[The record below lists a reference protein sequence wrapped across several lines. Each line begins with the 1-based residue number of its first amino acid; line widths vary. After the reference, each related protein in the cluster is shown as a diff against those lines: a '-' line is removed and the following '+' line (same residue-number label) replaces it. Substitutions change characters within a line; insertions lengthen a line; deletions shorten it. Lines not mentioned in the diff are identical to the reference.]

1 MTDTP
6 LKQASITSPDIQQ
19 ERLNELKRLFP
30 DLFDGEGQLDEA
42 ALKALCNPDGTRTT
56 ERFRFEWAG
65 KQESKRLAFKPSRA
79 TLIADKDRSI
89 DFDTTQNMIIEGD
102 NLEVL
107 KLLRTTYFEQ
117 VKCIYIDPPYN
128 KDADVLYPDNFA
140 EGKKAY
146 WQKNGTIKDGV
157 KLQAVTESSGRKHS
171 NWLNMMQSRLLLAQQ
186 LLREDGVIFISIDD
200 NEQANLKKLCDEI
213 FGEDNFIADIN
224 VINNLKGRNDK
235 KYIATANE
243 RLLMYMKSDAF
254 EEYGLDLP
262 ESKIDEYKYEDED
275 GKYRLIELRKRG
287 GADTRKE
294 RPNMFYPI
302 YVDPI
307 TGNISLYKSDIFCQ
321 KALPVKS
328 NDVEGRWRW
337 GLDTTKNRINLLKG
351 QKVKGSD
358 KYNIYEKNYLESEGV
373 IKRLK
378 PKSVMSGS
386 DYSTDLATKQYRSL
400 LPQAHFDN
408 PKPVPMIRDLIT
420 YATSPDSN
428 SICLDFFAGSGTSA
442 HAIMERNAEDKGNRK
457 FICVQIPE
465 YTDEESESF
474 KAGYKT
480 ISQICIERVKRAGE
494 KIKSEN
500 PDIDTGFRVYK
511 LADSYFPENLFTS
524 DPDKSEAE
532 NLEALEAH
540 IKASSQKSIFDNEDL
555 PNIIT
560 EISLKNGYGLFFTL
574 ETLGDFSK
582 NTMYRL
588 TGNDKSTLLCLDEVI
603 HEVSVDTLTEQYN
616 TEHLIISKHGVDTA
630 KKWTLQNTF
639 KDNMQVV

>member
-6 LKQASITSPDIQQ
+6 VKQAAITSPDIQQ
-19 ERLNELKRLFP
+19 ERISELKRLFP
-30 DLFDGEGQLDEA
+30 DLFDGEGQLDEF
-42 ALKALCNPDGTRTT
+42 ALKALCNPDGTSTT

-79 TLIADKDRSI
+79 TLIADKDIGDKKGRSI

-128 KDADVLYPDNFA
+128 TSNDFIYPDNFT

-200 NEQANLKKLCDEI
+200 NEQTNLKKLCDEI
-213 FGEDNFIADIN
+213 FGEENFLGVFLWKKKTNGNNMGHIPPVHDYILVYSKSILDNLLLGFPITEDFINKTYSNPDNDPKGAWTTSDLSANHEGPHFPIYN
-224 VINNLKGRNDK
+224 PDTGEEYYPAKGRYWVFNQEEVLQRIKSGRIIFGKSGTSAPVQK
-235 KYIATANE
+235 KYLRERSSMRFKPESWWDSHGLNSDATAE
-243 RLLMYMKSDAF
+243 MAELFSPKIFTHPKPTSLLKN
-254 EEYGLDLP
+254 
-262 ESKIDEYKYEDED
+262 I
-275 GKYRLIELRKRG
+275 
-287 GADTRKE
+287 
-294 RPNMFYPI
+294 
-302 YVDPI
+302 V
-307 TGNISLYKSDIFCQ
+307 NISTENDDI
-321 KALPVKS
+321 
-328 NDVEGRWRW
+328 
-337 GLDTTKNRINLLKG
+337 I
-351 QKVKGSD
+351 
-358 KYNIYEKNYLESEGV
+358 
-373 IKRLK
+373 
-378 PKSVMSGS
+378 
-386 DYSTDLATKQYRSL
+386 
-400 LPQAHFDN
+400 
-408 PKPVPMIRDLIT
+408 
-420 YATSPDSN
+420 
-428 SICLDFFAGSGTSA
+428 LDFFAGSGTTA
-442 HAIMERNAEDKGNRK
+442 HAVMQLNAEDGGNRK
-457 FICVQIPE
+457 YICVQIPE
-465 YTDEESESF
+465 YTPETSEAF

-480 ISQICIERVKRAGE
+480 ISQLCIERVKRAGT

-500 PDIDTGFRVYK
+500 PDKALDTGFRVYK
-511 LADSYFPENLFTS
+511 LTDSHFPENLFTS
-524 DPDKSEAE
+524 DPEKSEAE
-532 NLEALEAH
+532 NLQALEAH
-540 IKASSQKSIFDNEDL
+540 IKATENKTLFDADNL

-574 ETLGDFSK
+574 ETLGDFNK

-588 TGNDKSTLLCLDEVI
+588 TGNDKSTLLCLDDVI
-603 HEVSVDTLTEQYN
+603 DEATVDTLIDQYN
-616 TEHLIISKHGVDTA
+616 THHLIISKYGLDTA